1 MRLNRKW
8 LCVVS
13 ALAGL
18 TASASVQA
26 GAVYA
31 VSTLGI
37 SNLGITFSGPATSSG
52 LTTTTDSAVLGGV
65 GTGSANSTDAMAS
78 CLGCG
83 YNNAFV
89 AHGQSVNP
97 YSYGD
102 ARISGAI
109 LSGTARAS
117 GIAETSVNA
126 GSGSATAGNSF
137 RRFISLANNGTQIG
151 FAFGAD
157 PLLTALL
164 APGGVAGAANMSF
177 NMTLTDMTGRSV
189 FSWTPDGILGDL
201 VGGTEISD
209 PFNLNLGLSVMT
221 PELSVYDPA
230 LGQFLAVSN
239 PLARGAY
246 QLSISMFNSAFVD
259 GGTIPEP
266 GVLHLLAG
274 GLAGLLISRRRR
286 DS

>member
-1 MRLNRKW
+1 MRMNRKW
-8 LCVVS
+8 LCAVLTV
-13 ALAGL
+13 AGL
-18 TASASVQA
+18 AASVPVQA

-37 SNLGITFSGPATSSG
+37 SNLGITFSGAATSSG
-52 LTTTTDSAVLGGV
+52 FTITTGSAGLDGA
-65 GTGSANSTDAMAS
+65 GTGGANSTDAAAS

-83 YNNAFV
+83 YNNAFA
-89 AHGQSVNP
+89 AHGLSATP

-102 ARISGAI
+102 ARIGGAI

-137 RRFISLANNGTQIG
+137 RRFISLANSGTQIG

-157 PLLTALL
+157 PLLMALL

-201 VGGTEISD
+201 VGGTEIFD
-209 PFNLNLGLSVMT
+209 PFNLNLGLSVMN

-230 LGQFLAVSN
+230 LGQFRAVSD
-239 PLARGAY
+239 PLARGSY
-246 QLSISMFNSAFVD
+246 QLSISMFNSAFAD
-259 GGTIPEP
+259 GGTVPEP